1 MGLVMGSNMM
11 TQDGMM
17 MGKGMDM
24 DMATMRD
31 FATPFGPSGINAT
44 IAVNAYLAAMIGI
57 YAGLIAIGG
66 YLIYRAVAPMI
77 RMSVPTST

>member
-1 MGLVMGSNMM
+1 MGSNMIM
-11 TQDGMM
+11 QDGMM